1 MKIFCQKSII
11 KFPLT
16 RHNHISARPPHTIS
30 ASTRCWCSQVSQVV
44 AMVLLFTKHVLL
56 ASQSEG
62 GMKWKILF
70 NWILHVKFDSHWN
83 AVAKSDLQFS
93 RRGGKRYCA
102 EGWQYIG
109 RARRI
114 VQVGVIVLSCF
125 SKHRVL
131 LLPYRLLQSI
141 WFVHQAKRAFSF
153 EFGGTI
159 VDSALWPYHQSS
171 ICVDQEYDKQLNSI
185 NWTKALS
192 NSQEAL
198 GPNSKQETRS
208 LNIY

>member
-1 MKIFCQKSII
+1 MKIFCQKSIM
-11 KFPLT
+11 KFPLPG
-16 RHNHISARPPHTIS
+16 HNHISARPPHTIS

-131 LLPYRLLQSI
+131 LLLFPRTVSFSPFDLSIKLRERSHLNLEELLLI
-141 WFVHQAKRAFSF
+141 LLYDH
-153 EFGGTI
+153 TI
-159 VDSALWPYHQSS
+159 RVLY
-171 ICVDQEYDKQLNSI
+171 V
-185 NWTKALS
+185 
-192 NSQEAL
+192 
-198 GPNSKQETRS
+198 
-208 LNIY
+208 